1 MTKLLAMTL
10 KMKHSPH
17 HSNWDFNGFLNAGVG
32 QEAAGG
38 ETVHLLGCAFLQGLS
53 LLGTWG
59 LGVGGAPKN
68 VWGEYPNNL
77 EKIDVLKAN
86 LPILSLLQHPRRW
99 DTVGILMCRRE
110 TLLLELPQPLPTT
123 QNVYNLVH
131 KKVQGWLHDGWMAMG
146 ALERNSKSPFRWR
159 SKLLWHIG

>member
-59 LGVGGAPKN
+59 WGNPKKCLGGIPK
-68 VWGEYPNNL
+68 
-77 EKIDVLKAN
+77 
-86 LPILSLLQHPRRW
+86 
-99 DTVGILMCRRE
+99 
-110 TLLLELPQPLPTT
+110 QPGK
-123 QNVYNLVH
+123 NRCF
-131 KKVQGWLHDGWMAMG
+131 
-146 ALERNSKSPFRWR
+146 E
-159 SKLLWHIG
+159 SKLDHT